1 MKSNSGR
8 RTLRCAIYT
17 RKSTEEGLEQAFNS
31 LDAQREACAAYIT
44 SQCHEGWQAIPE
56 LYNDGGCSGGSMNR
70 PGLLQLLE
78 DVSVGKVD
86 VIIVYKVDRLTRS
99 LADFAKIIEVLDK
112 HRVSFVSVTQAFNTT
127 SSMGRLTLN
136 VLLSFAQFEREVTG
150 ERIRD
155 KIAASK
161 ARGMWMGGVVPLGYR
176 VADRKLVVVPEEADR
191 VRHIFCRYLKLGSV
205 YALQAE
211 LAEQGVRTKRRVG
224 RDGRQMGNAH
234 FSRGALYQMLR
245 NRIYLGEIC
254 HRGQAYPGDHDAI
267 VDSALFAKVGA
278 LLESNRNDHAAGVQA
293 EHPSLLC
300 GLVWDGEGRRM
311 VPGHSA
317 KKGVRYR
324 YYVSQQDK
332 ERLRLKPW
340 RVPAG
345 DLEGVVT
352 LQLHTLRGTEPGSS
366 IARIELK
373 DYVERVVV
381 GQDRIIIAF
390 SGRDGREDVEVPAT
404 WVRRGNQR
412 KLLPPAGQPREGRSD
427 PALVKLIIRGH
438 QARQHLARAESVAAA
453 AKAMNLNA
461 RYFSVLV
468 KIGFLAPD
476 IQAAILDGHQPLLLN
491 RQRLARISSLP
502 MSWQAQRQLL
512 GFS

>member
-1 MKSNSGR
+1 MKASAA
-8 RTLRCAIYT
+8 TKVLRCAIYT

-31 LDAQREACAAYIT
+31 LDAQREACSAYIL
-44 SQCHEGWQAIPE
+44 SQCHEGWQAMPDH
-56 LYNDGGCSGGSMNR
+56 YDDGGYSGGSMNR
-70 PGLLQLLE
+70 PGLVQLME
-78 DVSVGKVD
+78 DIAAGKVD
-86 VIIVYKVDRLTRS
+86 VIVVYKVDRLTRS

-112 HRVSFVSVTQAFNTT
+112 HKASFVSVTQAFNTT

-176 VADRKLVVVPEEADR
+176 VDDRKLIVVAEEADR
-191 VRHIFCRYLKLGSV
+191 VRHIFRRYLALGSV

-211 LAEQGVRTKRRVG
+211 LAEQGIRTKTRTG
-224 RDGRQMGNAH
+224 RDGRPMGDAP

-245 NRIYLGEIC
+245 NRIYLGDIC
-254 HRGQAYPGDHDAI
+254 HKGTAYSGDHDAI
-267 VDSALFAKVGA
+267 VDAALFAQVCA
-278 LLESNRNDHAAGVQA
+278 LLETNRNDHAAGIQA

-300 GLVWDGEGRRM
+300 GVVWDGEGRRM
-311 VPGHSA
+311 VPSHSN

-332 ERLRLKPW
+332 HRLKLKAW

-345 DLEGVVT
+345 DLEAVVIA
-352 LQLHTLRGTEPGSS
+352 QLCEHLGTEVGSS
-366 IARIELK
+366 GTRDQLR
-373 DYVERVVV
+373 DYVQQVTINM
-381 GQDRIIIAF
+381 DRITLTIA
-390 SGRDGREDVEVPAT
+390 DREESRQVEVPAT
-404 WVRRGNQR
+404 WIRRGNQR
-412 KLLPPAGQPREGRSD
+412 KLLPPAGQPWAGRPD
-427 PALVKLIIRGH
+427 PALVKLVVRGH
-438 QARQHLARAESVAAA
+438 QARQHLAKAASVAAA
-453 AKAMNLNA
+453 AEAMGLNQ

-476 IQAAILDGHQPLLLN
+476 IQAAILDGHQPLQLN
-491 RQRLARISSLP
+491 RQRLSRIGNMPSC
-502 MSWQAQRQLL
+502 WQAQRQLL
-512 GFS
+512 GFA